1 VTGVL
6 WAASAGLGFGLF
18 QAVNARAVRRLGDPF
33 FASFVQLVVA
43 AVVLVAI
50 CAASGDL
57 ALLDELD
64 AWGTVSF
71 MLAGALHFLLA
82 WTFLNISQQ
91 RIGAA
96 RSSPLLATVPL
107 WGIAIAALVRGELP
121 GSWAI
126 AAIALMVAGALTVS
140 SPAAMA
146 GMRWTDSSFALGTA
160 FLWALSPIFT
170 LEGLEE
176 VDSPLLGVTVGVMFA
191 ALSFGLLLVL
201 WPRGRKQLRN
211 ASRDGLGLKMVCG
224 VIVALATWGRWV
236 ALDLAAVGVVLA
248 LNLLSVPTVL
258 LLAPLLAHR
267 ESGERVGVRVW
278 AGAALV
284 VSGSLLLIALG

>member
-1 VTGVL
+1 VTGVF
-6 WAASAGLGFGLF
+6 WAASAGFGFGLF
-18 QAVNARAVRRLGDPF
+18 QALNARAVRRLGDPF
-33 FASFVQLVVA
+33 FATFVQLVVA
-43 AVVLVAI
+43 ALVLLAI

-57 ALLDELD
+57 SLVDELD
-64 AWGTVSF
+64 AWATISF
-71 MLAGALHFLLA
+71 TLAGALHFLLA

-96 RSSPLLATVPL
+96 RTSPLLATVPL

-121 GSWAI
+121 GSGAI
-126 AAIALMVAGALTVS
+126 AGIALMVAGALTVS

-146 GMRWTDSSFALGTA
+146 GMRWTDSGFALGTA

-176 VDSPLLGVTVGVMFA
+176 VDSPLLGVTVGVTFS

-201 WPRGRKQLRN
+201 WPRGREQLRN
-211 ASRDGLGLKMVCG
+211 ASRDGLALKMLCG
-224 VIVALATWGRWV
+224 VIVALATWGRWA

-258 LLAPLLAHR
+258 LLAPLFAHR
-267 ESGERVGVRVW
+267 ESGERVSARVW
-278 AGAALV
+278 LGAALV

>member
-6 WAASAGLGFGLF
+6 WAASAGFGFGLF
-18 QAVNARAVRRLGDPF
+18 QALNARAVRRLGDPF
-33 FASFVQLVVA
+33 FATFVQLVVA
-43 AVVLVAI
+43 ALVLVPI

-57 ALLDELD
+57 SLVDELD
-64 AWGTVSF
+64 AWATISF
-71 MLAGALHFLLA
+71 TLGGALHFLLA

-96 RSSPLLATVPL
+96 RTSPLLATVPL

-121 GSWAI
+121 GSGAI
-126 AAIALMVAGALTVS
+126 AGIALMVAGALTVS

-146 GMRWTDSSFALGTA
+146 GMRWPDSGFALGTA

-176 VDSPLLGVTVGVMFA
+176 VDSPLLGVTVGVTFS

-201 WPRGRKQLRN
+201 WPRGREQLRN
-211 ASRDGLGLKMVCG
+211 ASRDGLALKMLCG
-224 VIVALATWGRWV
+224 VIVALATWGRWA

-258 LLAPLLAHR
+258 LLAPLFAHR
-267 ESGERVGVRVW
+267 ESGERVSARVW
-278 AGAALV
+278 LGAALV

>member
-33 FASFVQLVVA
+33 FATFVQLVVA

-71 MLAGALHFLLA
+71 MLAGALHFLLG

-121 GSWAI
+121 GAGAI
-126 AAIALMVAGALTVS
+126 AAIVLMVAGALTVS
-140 SPAAMA
+140 SPTAMA
-146 GMRWTDSSFALGTA
+146 GMRWTDSSFGLGTA

-170 LEGLEE
+170 LEGLEQ
-176 VDSPLLGVTVGVMFA
+176 VNSPLLGVTVGVMFS
-191 ALSFGLLLVL
+191 ALSFGLLVVL
-201 WPRGRKQLRN
+201 WPRGREQLRN
-211 ASRDGLGLKMVCG
+211 ASREGLGLKMLCG

-278 AGAALV
+278 AGATLV